1 MVYKESEIKQTNIK
15 KESSKTCSKETYLD
29 DINRLDN
36 NITTLERD
44 YVLFKN
50 DINNNLKNLTENVVL
65 LTKNIDK
72 LYDVEKRL
80 IEQTHNDKT
89 HEEKIANI
97 EKKIEWI
104 TKLFIS
110 TILVI
115 GIKFIY
121 DIKGNTERTVYIQS
135 DQQINNTQPNK
146 QVK

>member
-1 MVYKESEIKQTNIK
+1 MVYKKSEIKQTNIK
-15 KESSKTCSKETYLD
+15 KELSKSCSKETYLD

-89 HEEKIANI
+89 H
-97 EKKIEWI
+97 
-104 TKLFIS
+104 
-110 TILVI
+110 
-115 GIKFIY
+115 
-121 DIKGNTERTVYIQS
+121 
-135 DQQINNTQPNK
+135 
-146 QVK
+146 

>member
-1 MVYKESEIKQTNIK
+1 MVHKESEIKQ
-15 KESSKTCSKETYLD
+15 TYLD

>member
-1 MVYKESEIKQTNIK
+1 MVYKESETKQ
-15 KESSKTCSKETYLD
+15 TYLD

-36 NITTLERD
+36 NITNLERD

-89 HEEKIANI
+89 HEEKIGNI
-97 EKKIEWI
+97 
-104 TKLFIS
+104 
-110 TILVI
+110 
-115 GIKFIY
+115 
-121 DIKGNTERTVYIQS
+121 
-135 DQQINNTQPNK
+135 
-146 QVK
+146 

>member
-1 MVYKESEIKQTNIK
+1 MVYKESETKQ
-15 KESSKTCSKETYLD
+15 TYLD

-121 DIKGNTERTVYIQS
+121 DIKGNTERTIYIQS
-135 DQQINNTQPNK
+135 EQQVDNIKPNK

>member
-1 MVYKESEIKQTNIK
+1 MVYKESEIKQ
-15 KESSKTCSKETYLD
+15 TYLD

-89 HEEKIANI
+89 HEEKIGNI

-121 DIKGNTERTVYIQS
+121 DIKGNTERTIYIQS
-135 DQQINNTQPNK
+135 EQQVDNIKPNK